1 MFAAAVVDGGGRAT
15 SIIESAGTTRSAPD
29 FATTMT
35 RTNEQKTQ
43 KSRNIE
49 KWPFLINWFYT
60 DLFQKRK

>member
-35 RTNEQKTQ
+35 RTNEQKKTE
-43 KSRNIE
+43 I
-49 KWPFLINWFYT
+49 
-60 DLFQKRK
+60 